1 MGARE
6 IFILVISIAFVV
18 LFGGFI
24 YSELSLRAFEEIFGI
39 HHYYKRRG
47 VDLDHITWVNY
58 KFEDELCK
66 YARWHGKKT
75 ALFYAYKIGYA
86 EAKLEE
92 IKHNEEK

>member
-18 LFGGFI
+18 LGGAFI
-24 YSELSLRAFEEIFGI
+24 YSELSLRAFEQIMGI

-47 VDLDHITWVNY
+47 VDLDQITPLNY
-58 KFEDELCK
+58 KFEKDLLRE
-66 YARWHGKKT
+66 ARWRGKKD

-92 IKHNEEK
+92 MKHNEEK